1 MNGEFRKLFCPRDF
15 FLGTTF
21 SVLLKL
27 REEVRTP
34 EKFHRSGLITQI
46 VLKQFLVKS
55 SSFIHV
61 HTLKHIVV
69 IIVPVIVIVAI
80 IVVIEVI
87 VDIHDGINSQ

>member
-1 MNGEFRKLFCPRDF
+1 M
-15 FLGTTF
+15 
-21 SVLLKL
+21 
-27 REEVRTP
+27 
-34 EKFHRSGLITQI
+34 
-46 VLKQFLVKS
+46 KS

-87 VDIHDGINSQ
+87 VDIHDGINSQKDERQLGKGIESCLRWTAGICRPTWKTRVLKNVEYLKI